1 MEAMTKRTWFF
12 HFANWF
18 LRTFFSIF
26 TRLDIRGLDRVPME
40 GGLITAMNHTA
51 FLDPLLV
58 ISLLGRDVIPMAKIE
73 LQTTPFIGTWAKWY
87 GAYFVRRGEADV
99 SAFKTSLQFLKRGD
113 AINIAVEGH
122 RSESGTLLQGR
133 EGAIIIAQRS
143 NAPIL
148 PVAIW
153 GSRELKH
160 NIGRLRRT
168 DIHMRIGAPVMIVLG
183 DKPSRNE
190 LAQATDELMM
200 RIAEMM
206 PAELRGYYANAVHI
220 EKYLQP
226 YPSVE
231 TGTTIRLKKEV
242 YTTV

>member
-1 MEAMTKRTWFF
+1 MRVRRTWFF

-26 TRLDIRGLDRVPME
+26 TRLDIRGRDLVPME

-73 LQTTPFIGTWAKWY
+73 LLTTPFIGTWARWY

-99 SAFKTSLQFLKRGD
+99 SAFKTSIQHLKRGD

-122 RSESGTLLQGR
+122 RSETGKLLRGR
-133 EGAIIIAQRS
+133 EGAIIIAQRA

-153 GSRELKH
+153 GSRDLKH
-160 NIGRLRRT
+160 NIKRLRRT
-168 DIHMRIGAPVMIVLG
+168 DVHIRIGAPVVAVLSP
-183 DKPSRNE
+183 KPSRDE
-190 LAQATDELMM
+190 LAQATDELMLC
-200 RIAEMM
+200 IAEMM
-206 PAELRGYYANAVHI
+206 PAELRGHYANVSRV
-220 EKYLQP
+220 EKYLRP
-226 YPSVE
+226 YRGAAASPV
-231 TGTTIRLKKEV
+231 LKPKRKEALRAV
-242 YTTV
+242 

>member
-1 MEAMTKRTWFF
+1 MTKRTWFF

-18 LRTFFSIF
+18 LRTFWSIF
-26 TRLDIRGLDRVPME
+26 TRLDIRGLDLVPME

-73 LQTTPFIGTWAKWY
+73 LQTTPFIGAWARWY
-87 GAYFVRRGEADV
+87 GAYFIRRGEADV
-99 SAFKTSLQFLKRGD
+99 SAFKTSLQLLKQGN

-122 RSESGTLLQGR
+122 RSEAGTLLRGR
-133 EGAIIIAQRS
+133 EGVIIIAQRA

-153 GSRELKH
+153 GSRDLKH

-168 DIHMRIGAPVMIVLG
+168 DIHVRVGAPVVVALG

-190 LAQATDELMM
+190 LAEATDELMM

-206 PAELRGYYANAVHI
+206 PAELRGYYANAVRT
-220 EKYLQP
+220 EKYL
-226 YPSVE
+226 
-231 TGTTIRLKKEV
+231 RLYRTAEPGAIIKLEKEV
-242 YTTV
+242 VAAV